1 MSRRGGLP
9 GMGGKNMNNMMKQ
22 MQKMQEDL
30 MKAQAEA
37 EEKEFTVTVGGGAV
51 EVVINGK
58 RELQSIT
65 LDEMVVDPED
75 IEMLQDLI
83 LSAVNEAYRQAEEHM
98 ERPWAR
104 SPASISRDLMDYYP
118 ESVIGSSMRSPASRH
133 RL

>member
-1 MSRRGGLP
+1 MSRRGGFP
-9 GMGGKNMNNMMKQ
+9 GMGGKNMGNMMKQ

-51 EVVINGK
+51 EVVVNGK
-58 RELQSIT
+58 RLLQSIT

-98 ERPWAR
+98 EKTMGKVTGGLNIPG
-104 SPASISRDLMDYYP
+104 L
-118 ESVIGSSMRSPASRH
+118 
-133 RL
+133 